1 MSSTFSDLHQERQAV
16 LWELLKLRHIPA
28 GMESFP
34 ATDDRGWQIIQR
46 TIDDSDFYVLLVA
59 GRYGSID
66 PTTGLSW
73 TEREYDYARTKGIP
87 ILAFVRDSS
96 AITADKFDTGRLGES
111 LSIFRQ
117 KVSLAHLHATW
128 AASQDLVLRVVQSI
142 TVAIQDLEEQGMPR
156 PGWVRGGAA
165 LQKALQAVIGPSEE
179 DRFNS
184 ALSDTVIAIAKK
196 YNLDWTRTTTFN
208 PIGKVF
214 YFRRHDDVGRLYD
227 LLVLD
232 AEALKRLEKIWQ
244 ADADFSSVVEALMF
258 AAAKLDEADGT
269 PLEIERRLEG
279 VLNTI
284 SFVGLAALSD
294 AARHN
299 SDRTQKINPRPGG
312 RIAGASAT
320 RDGHKLMVELNEAT
334 LNDLLAIPPLERN
347 GEAYQRFLAQLE
359 SQGFP
364 LAEE

>member
-1 MSSTFSDLHQERQAV
+1 MRRRYQVFVSSTFSDLHQERQAV

-142 TVAIQDLEEQGMPR
+142 TLLFRIWRSRACRAQVGFGVVPH
-156 PGWVRGGAA
+156 
-165 LQKALQAVIGPSEE
+165 
-179 DRFNS
+179 
-184 ALSDTVIAIAKK
+184 
-196 YNLDWTRTTTFN
+196 
-208 PIGKVF
+208 
-214 YFRRHDDVGRLYD
+214 FRRHC
-227 LLVLD
+227 
-232 AEALKRLEKIWQ
+232 
-244 ADADFSSVVEALMF
+244 
-258 AAAKLDEADGT
+258 
-269 PLEIERRLEG
+269 
-279 VLNTI
+279 
-284 SFVGLAALSD
+284 
-294 AARHN
+294 
-299 SDRTQKINPRPGG
+299 RP
-312 RIAGASAT
+312 
-320 RDGHKLMVELNEAT
+320 
-334 LNDLLAIPPLERN
+334 
-347 GEAYQRFLAQLE
+347 
-359 SQGFP
+359 
-364 LAEE
+364 